1 MVGIIKGKTMAHS
14 LVAEGM
20 LAVEDK
26 LLAAV
31 ETDVET
37 LQDASRHIISSG
49 GKRVRPQLLLLA
61 YLAAGGQDVHTAVPL
76 ASAVEMVHTAT
87 LVHDDINDHSDFRRG
102 KVAVHARWGR
112 TFALL
117 TGDYLF
123 TKVYELMAPYGKPY
137 NEMMALATVKLVEG
151 ETLQAHAAKTGEIDR
166 ETYKTIIAR
175 KTASL
180 FDVAVQMGSAFA
192 GADEDMIDNF
202 RDYGYNLGMAFQLV
216 DDILDVVG
224 DATELGKPVGLDIQ
238 QGRGVMVA
246 EGVAVA
252 PPNNGHT
259 AVADLSESDPVK
271 RMMMRMRES
280 GALELARLQALEMA
294 DRSRQALHRIPA
306 SPARDELEE
315 LIDLVVNR
323 SR

>member
-1 MVGIIKGKTMAHS
+1 
-14 LVAEGM
+14 M
-20 LAVEDK
+20 LAVEEK

-61 YLAAGGQDVHTAVPL
+61 YLAAGGQEVHTAVPL

-123 TKVYELMAPYGKPY
+123 TKVYELMAPYGNPY

-192 GADEDMIDNF
+192 GADEEMIDNF

-224 DATELGKPVGLDIQ
+224 DAAELGKPVGLDIQ

-246 EGVAVA
+246 EGVAIA
-252 PPNNGHT
+252 PPNGHT
-259 AVADLSESDPVK
+259 AVADLPENDPVK
-271 RMMMRMRES
+271 RMMMRMKES
-280 GALELARLQALEMA
+280 GALELARLQAIEMA
-294 DRSRQALHRIPA
+294 DRARQALHRIPP
-306 SPARDELEE
+306 SPARDELES

>member
-1 MVGIIKGKTMAHS
+1 MAHS

-26 LLAAV
+26 LIAAV

-192 GADEDMIDNF
+192 GADEETVNHF

-224 DATELGKPVGLDIQ
+224 DASELGKPVGLDIQ

-252 PPNNGHT
+252 PLNNGHT
-259 AVADLSESDPVK
+259 AVADLPESDPVK

-280 GALELARLQALEMA
+280 GALEIARLQAMEMA
-294 DRSRQALHRIPA
+294 DRSRQALHRLPP
-306 SPARDELEE
+306 SPARDELES
-315 LIDLVVNR
+315 LIDLVVSR